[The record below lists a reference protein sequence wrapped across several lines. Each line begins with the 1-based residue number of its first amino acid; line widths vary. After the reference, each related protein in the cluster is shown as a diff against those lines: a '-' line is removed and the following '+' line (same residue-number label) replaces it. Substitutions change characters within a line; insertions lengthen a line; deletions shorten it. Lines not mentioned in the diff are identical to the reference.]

1 MVQKMIDLTQGRSKR
16 QKESRFMSY
25 ILDALKKS
33 DRERQ
38 RGRAPGLNSI
48 HEPYH
53 PSPEDRSNHQQ
64 VKYIFTAIGIIL
76 LISIP
81 AITWYSMKDF
91 SNPAPSVKITETT
104 ATNTKPE
111 KELLSSAPSTEPL
124 KDNNRTSPPPPSQIP
139 AGFKKSIL
147 MQDQVNPPQEEEI
160 AASPPSQKS
169 SEIPD
174 IESLPVSIQTTIPD
188 LNLSGHTYSE
198 NPAQRL
204 IIINDTILR
213 EGDKLD
219 NTIKLI
225 EITWTGVVLEHN
237 GRQFAVNIE

>member
-1 MVQKMIDLTQGRSKR
+1 
-16 QKESRFMSY
+16 MSY

-53 PSPEDRSNHQQ
+53 PSPEDRSNRQQ
-64 VKYIFTAIGIIL
+64 VKYIFTAISIIL

-81 AITWYSMKDF
+81 AMTWYSMKDF
-91 SNPAPSVKITETT
+91 SNPAPSVKIEETE

-111 KELLSSAPSTEPL
+111 MEVLSSTPGTTPL
-124 KDNNRTSPPPPSQIP
+124 EDNSRTSPPPSQII
-139 AGFKKSIL
+139 ADSKKSIL

-174 IESLPVSIQTTIPD
+174 IESLPVSIQTTIPE

-198 NPAQRL
+198 SPTQRL

-225 EITWTGVVLEHN
+225 EITWTGVVLEHS
-237 GRQFAVNIE
+237 GRQFAINIE

>member
-1 MVQKMIDLTQGRSKR
+1 
-16 QKESRFMSY
+16 MSY

-53 PSPEDRSNHQQ
+53 PSPEDRSNRQQ

-81 AITWYSMKDF
+81 AMTWYSMKDF
-91 SNPAPSVKITETT
+91 TNPAPSVKIEETE

-111 KELLSSAPSTEPL
+111 IEVLSSAPST
-124 KDNNRTSPPPPSQIP
+124 PPPSQIT
-139 AGFKKSIL
+139 AGSKKSIL
-147 MQDQVNPPQEEEI
+147 MQDQINPPQEEEI

-174 IESLPVSIQTTIPD
+174 IGSLPVSIQTTIPE

-198 NPAQRL
+198 NPTQRL

-225 EITWTGVVLEHN
+225 EITWTGVVLEHS
-237 GRQFAVNIE
+237 GRQFAINIE